1 MTNGQTTYPLLPFSH
16 LVWSLLQYL
25 PEVYYHSVLLCFN
38 VADIDILRFRQSV
51 EKALRHHPAFSMV
64 VTSDGHQTY
73 VPTTDILHGQFHSI
87 EYVCNEKRFELHF
100 KLNRILGDSY
110 SFGLLF
116 QNVFRAYQNKP
127 LYKDNFLAYLAQ
139 YEKLAQSAQ
148 YVENQQWYEDH
159 FGDVNYPVHPR
170 VDTAQSLE
178 SFGIEGQ
185 WVDDISDIRHGVQ
198 SVCDKYQISASQL
211 VSLCAALAIMDYN
224 DADSAGLTWAYL
236 GRETMDEMAVFG
248 SLHRD
253 IPLKISGH
261 QKELT
266 SSARDSFLHQ
276 FHNHLTQSIA
286 HSTYPYT
293 LLAPQNQIWDYA
305 LNVLEPVS
313 IDKLMH
319 YAPMPFQMQVQN
331 ETHQAYSLFD
341 IDVYNE
347 ETLTLVY
354 RYSTSHYKPESI
366 SKFAALVRKYAEWL
380 IK

>member
-127 LYKDNFLAYLAQ
+127 LYN
-139 YEKLAQSAQ
+139 
-148 YVENQQWYEDH
+148 
-159 FGDVNYPVHPR
+159 VNYPVHPR

-224 DADSAGLTWAYL
+224 DTDSAGLTWAYL

-341 IDVYNE
+341 VDVYNE

-366 SKFAALVRKYAEWL
+366 RKFAALVRKYAEWL